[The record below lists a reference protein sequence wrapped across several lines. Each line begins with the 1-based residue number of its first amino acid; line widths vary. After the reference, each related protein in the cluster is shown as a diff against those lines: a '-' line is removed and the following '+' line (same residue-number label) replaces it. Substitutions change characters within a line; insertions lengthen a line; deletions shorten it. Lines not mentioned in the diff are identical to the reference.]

1 MHQATGSCFF
11 YQDVLDLTMEER
23 ELYIDGLI
31 FTFGGDDM
39 KTKDLIVLF
48 IYRLFHTAI
57 WLTFISYLISKS
69 GSYKPLWLLI
79 VYVLT
84 QLSIES
90 KEDK

>member
-1 MHQATGSCFF
+1 
-11 YQDVLDLTMEER
+11 
-23 ELYIDGLI
+23 
-31 FTFGGDDM
+31 M

-48 IYRLFHTAI
+48 IYRLLHTAI

-79 VYVLT
+79 VYVLN